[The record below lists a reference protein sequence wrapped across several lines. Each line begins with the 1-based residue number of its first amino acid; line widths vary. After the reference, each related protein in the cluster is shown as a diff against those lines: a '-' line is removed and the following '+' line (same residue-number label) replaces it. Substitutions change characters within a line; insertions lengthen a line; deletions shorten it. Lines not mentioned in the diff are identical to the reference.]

1 MSNYELEMFYGRRSC
16 KVLDGESVCV
26 CVCVN
31 VSYLHGPEP
40 NEWFYEWNSYQDD
53 TRQLQEMRCSPDKEG
68 DGIWRRRNW
77 LRILNTRSSSSQV
90 WMGSCQREIRE
101 ASVDVPEKWEEGC
114 GWWLS
119 CQPGTNYLWE
129 GIEPS
134 GKNTGLSIRRLV
146 CDTGWV
152 LLGLKQVI

>member
-68 DGIWRRRNW
+68 DGIWRRNW
-77 LRILNTRSSSSQV
+77 LRILNTRVLQLPGV
-90 WMGSCQREIRE
+90 DGELPEGDQRGQCWCPRKVRRGMWLVTVLPAGHELFMGRHRAQWKEHRAIYKEAGVWHWMGS
-101 ASVDVPEKWEEGC
+101 AWP
-114 GWWLS
+114 
-119 CQPGTNYLWE
+119 
-129 GIEPS
+129 
-134 GKNTGLSIRRLV
+134 
-146 CDTGWV
+146 
-152 LLGLKQVI
+152 